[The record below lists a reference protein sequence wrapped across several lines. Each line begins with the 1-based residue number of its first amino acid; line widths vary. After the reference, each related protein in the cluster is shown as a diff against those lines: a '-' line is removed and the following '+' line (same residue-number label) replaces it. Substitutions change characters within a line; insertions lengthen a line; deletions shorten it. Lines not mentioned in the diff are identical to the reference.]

1 MVAGA
6 AFFPAFWMALNQT
19 LYGIRRAYHLSL
31 RRATYVAIMVRIS
44 LRIHHIPKLIRF
56 GCSRFASAVGSD
68 CNPLYPFRTDL
79 ASCRVDGLIK
89 HHVDLSVNTVFIL
102 FLFIVVYF

>member
-1 MVAGA
+1 MSFGDVVDSADLCLDCDCICNHQPLQQD
-6 AFFPAFWMALNQT
+6 F
-19 LYGIRRAYHLSL
+19 
-31 RRATYVAIMVRIS
+31 
-44 LRIHHIPKLIRF
+44 HHIPKLIRF

-89 HHVDLSVNTVFIL
+89 HHVDLPVNTVFIL
-102 FLFIVVYF
+102 F